1 MNFTDSLFSQGGVKT
16 ILSGFHNILSQTD
29 PSFTGLFFSG
39 SFSPYLSLCR
49 MLFMC
54 DIQGKKVWVHSVHC
68 VPKIFS
74 PAADILTG
82 SSGFKCH
89 IWHLAIV

>member
-1 MNFTDSLFSQGGVKT
+1 
-16 ILSGFHNILSQTD
+16 
-29 PSFTGLFFSG
+29 
-39 SFSPYLSLCR
+39 
-49 MLFMC
+49 MC
-54 DIQGKKVWVHSVHC
+54 DIQGEKVWVHSVHC

-82 SSGFKCH
+82 SSGSKCH